1 MSGRIK
7 HQEIFVALRKAGL
20 TDRFEYRSPI
30 EYDSSRRLEQFVE
43 IIAAKAAAAERE
55 ECAAEIEA
63 LRNANEAFA
72 RRQEWWNDRMVEL
85 EAAVLAEREECA
97 KLVENCLSEVTLG
110 IYGDASLA
118 KDVAAE
124 IRARGKE

>member
-7 HQEIFVALRKAGL
+7 HQDIFVALAQTGL
-20 TDRFEYRSPI
+20 TQHFEYRSVI

-55 ECAAEIEA
+55 ECALVAE
-63 LRNANEAFA
+63 NE
-72 RRQEWWNDRMVEL
+72 WNFDST
-85 EAAVLAEREECA
+85 EC
-97 KLVENCLSEVTLG
+97 G
-110 IYGDASLA
+110 I
-118 KDVAAE
+118 DVANDIAAA

>member
-7 HQEIFVALRKAGL
+7 HQDIFVALAKTGL
-20 TDRFEYRSPI
+20 TQHFEYRSHI

-55 ECAAEIEA
+55 ACAEICD
-63 LRNANEAFA
+63 RNAEAWSKI
-72 RRQEWWNDRMVEL
+72 EEL
-85 EAAVLAEREECA
+85 SDWRKGYLDGLDNCA
-97 KLVENCLSEVTLG
+97 
-110 IYGDASLA
+110 DA
-118 KDVAAE
+118 